1 LKRGNEIRLIE
12 LEPRWLSEQVF
23 AFRCPHC
30 KQIWLTCKNVVMG
43 FGQQRDLAIAANLE
57 PIGPRY
63 GAVLTDEACA
73 WKWESTDFATMSVTP
88 SIDASK
94 SGHWH
99 GFITNGEI
107 K

>member
-1 LKRGNEIRLIE
+1 MRLLD
-12 LEPRWLSEQVF
+12 LEPRWLTETMF

-30 KQIWLTCKNVVMG
+30 QKTWLTCKNVAMG
-43 FGQQRDLAIAANLE
+43 HKEQREIATAANLE
-57 PIGPRY
+57 PTGPRY
-63 GAVLTDEACA
+63 GAVLMDPACA
-73 WKWESTDFATMSVTP
+73 WKWDTSDFATMSITP

-99 GFITNGEI
+99 GHITKGEI

>member
-1 LKRGNEIRLIE
+1 MKLLD
-12 LEPRWLSEQVF
+12 LEPRWLNDHVF

-30 KQIWLTCKNVVMG
+30 QKIWLTCKNVVMG
-43 FGQQRDLAIAANLE
+43 NGEQRELALAANLE
-57 PIGPRY
+57 PTGPRY
-63 GAVLTDEACA
+63 GAVLMDENCA
-73 WKWESTDFATMSVTP
+73 WKWDTADFATMSVTP

-99 GFITNGEI
+99 GHITKGEI

>member
-1 LKRGNEIRLIE
+1 MKLTD
-12 LEPRWLSEQVF
+12 LEPRWLSENVF
-23 AFRCPHC
+23 TFRCPHC
-30 KQIWLTCKNVVMG
+30 QKVWLTCKNIVMG
-43 FGQQRDLAIAANLE
+43 NKEQMNLAIAANLE
-57 PIGPRY
+57 PTGPKY
-63 GAVLTDEACA
+63 GAVLMDPSCA
-73 WKWESTDFATMSVTP
+73 WVWTTTDFATMSVTP

>member
-1 LKRGNEIRLIE
+1 MKLLD
-12 LEPRWLSEQVF
+12 LEPRWLSEHMF

-30 KQIWLTCKNVVMG
+30 QKTWLTCKNVAMSNKD
-43 FGQQRDLAIAANLE
+43 QRELAIAANLE
-57 PIGPRY
+57 PTGPRY
-63 GAVLTDEACA
+63 GCVLMDAKCA
-73 WKWESTDFATMSVTP
+73 WKWDAPDFATMSVTP

-99 GFITNGEI
+99 GHITKGEI